1 MSNKDIKTLKGFS
14 DYFSEDMVIREFVV
28 GKFKSIAKKYGFE
41 GLETPA
47 LEYTELILGQSG
59 EEAEKLYYRFQDN
72 GGRDVML
79 KYELMIS
86 MCRAVAQNI
95 NNIAFPYKRYQVQP
109 VWRAENVQK
118 GRLREFTQMDIDV
131 IGTSSMYAD
140 SEVLMIGIEFLK
152 ELGFEKY
159 VARISNRKILEGV
172 LEYLDI
178 EKEKFEDFYITV
190 DKLKKIGENNVI
202 EELKE
207 KGFEG
212 KKIED
217 IMSILKS
224 GGIEELEETVG
235 KTEKGKEGIE
245 ELKEIFSIL
254 RDSSVDSSKYAFDI
268 TLARGLASYTGPI
281 WEFEVLDGG
290 VGSVSGGGRYDN
302 AISKYVGREI
312 PATGTSFGL
321 ERLMQIIKDRNM
333 LELGKTETKV
343 AILPMDTECVSTV
356 LNIASDLRNSEV
368 NTYVFPP
375 TSKLNQ
381 FLGYV
386 NKKAI
391 PWAIIIGENEKK
403 NDLVLLKDMNSS
415 EQFSAKKEEALK
427 KILNN

>member
-95 NNIAFPYKRYQVQP
+95 NNMVFPYKRYQVQP

-140 SEVLMIGIEFLK
+140 SEALMIGIEFLK

-172 LEYLDI
+172 LEYLNI

-190 DKLKKIGENNVI
+190 DKLKKIGEGNVI
-202 EELKE
+202 EELSS
-207 KGFEG
+207 KGFDRE
-212 KKIED
+212 KIED
-217 IMSILKS
+217 IMSILKIED
-224 GGIEELEETVG
+224 IEELAETIG

-245 ELKEIFSIL
+245 ELKQIFSIL
-254 RDSSVDSSKYAFDI
+254 KDSGIDNSKYVFDI

-281 WEFEVLDGG
+281 WEFEVLDGD

-321 ERLMQIIKDRNM
+321 ERLMQIIKDRDM

-343 AILPMDTECVSTV
+343 AILPMDTNCVSTV
-356 LNIASDLRNSEV
+356 ISIASDLRNSEV

-381 FLGYV
+381 FLSYV
-386 NKKAI
+386 NKKSI
-391 PWAIIIGENEKK
+391 PWAIIIGGNERK

-415 EQFSAKKEEALK
+415 EQFSIEKEEALK